1 MKRSIGAGAI
11 LIAAAFVSGCASGG
25 GGSGSWSASSWNGL
39 APQNVYGGN
48 YQFFAA
54 PAEGQ
59 GFKLKFTVKTDGNFN
74 IASAGPPAEADLEAA
89 AEAAAPEGCTLVSVE
104 RTPDGGAVA
113 DYDCGEGGE

>member
-1 MKRSIGAGAI
+1 MKRSIGAAAI
-11 LIAAAFVSGCASGG
+11 LIAAAFVSGCTAGGAS
-25 GGSGSWSASSWNGL
+25 SGSWSASSWNGL

-89 AEAAAPEGCTLVSVE
+89 AEAAAPEGCTLASIE

-113 DYDCGEGGE
+113 DYDCGEAAE

>member
-1 MKRSIGAGAI
+1 MKRLFGAAAV
-11 LIAAAFVSGCASGG
+11 LTVAAFVSGCASGG
-25 GGSGSWSASSWNGL
+25 GASSGSWSASTWNGL

-74 IASAGPPAEADLEAA
+74 IASGEAPSEADLTAA
-89 AEAAAPEGCTLVSVE
+89 ASAAAPEGCTLISVE

-113 DYDCGEGGE
+113 DYDCGGEE

>member
-1 MKRSIGAGAI
+1 MKRFIEAAAV
-11 LIAAAFVSGCASGG
+11 LTVAAFVSGCAAAPS
-25 GGSGSWSASSWNGL
+25 SGSWSASSWNGL

-59 GFKLKFTVKTDGNFN
+59 GFKLKFSVKTDGNFN

-104 RTPDGGAVA
+104 RTPDGGALA
-113 DYDCGEGGE
+113 DYDCGGTE